1 MMMIL
6 LVDFEK
12 SVHGLKQ
19 HVTNLVMIP
28 SKYIALFSSTCFLQ
42 VLCTCF

>member
-19 HVTNLVMIP
+19 HVTINTYPVSI
-28 SKYIALFSSTCFLQ
+28 
-42 VLCTCF
+42 